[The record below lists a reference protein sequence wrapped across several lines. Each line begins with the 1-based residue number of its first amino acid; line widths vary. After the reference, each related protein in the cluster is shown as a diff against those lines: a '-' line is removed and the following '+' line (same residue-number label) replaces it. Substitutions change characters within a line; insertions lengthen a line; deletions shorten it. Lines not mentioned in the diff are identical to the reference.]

1 MTGPE
6 KHFDSAFL
14 RREMIERQIAGRGID
29 DERVLAAMAEIPR
42 ELFVPAAEIENSYQD
57 RPLPIGWG
65 QTISQPYIVAFMSAL
80 LELKGHEKVLEIGT
94 GSGYQ
99 TAVLAALAGRVFSIE
114 LRPELAARARRLL
127 QEELSLKNV
136 CLRQGDGKPGWPEEA
151 PFDRI
156 LVTAA
161 AAAFPESLAAQLDE
175 NGLAVAPVGVMQQK
189 LLVLR
194 RRGSELQSEE
204 KLYVSF
210 VPLL

>member
-1 MTGPE
+1 MTGRENPN
-6 KHFDSAFL
+6 DQADL
-14 RREMIERQIAGRGID
+14 RREMIERQIAGRGISD
-29 DERVLAAMAEIPR
+29 KRVLAAMAEIPR
-42 ELFVPAAEIENSYQD
+42 ELFVPAAETENSYQD

-65 QTISQPYIVAFMSAL
+65 QTISQPYIVACMSAM

-99 TAVLAALAGRVFSIE
+99 TAVLAALADRVFSIE

-127 QEELSLKNV
+127 LEELSLKNV
-136 CLRQGDGKPGWPEEA
+136 SLRQGDGKLGWPEEA

-161 AAAFPESLAAQLDE
+161 AAVFPENLAAQLDE
-175 NGLAVAPVGVMQQK
+175 NGLAVAPVGILQQK
-189 LLVLR
+189 LLVLH
-194 RRGSELQSEE
+194 RRGGELQTEE

>member
-1 MTGPE
+1 MTDRE
-6 KHFDSAFL
+6 KTSQRAGQ
-14 RREMIERQIAGRGID
+14 RREMIERQIAGRGISD
-29 DERVLAAMAEIPR
+29 RRVLDAMAEIPR
-42 ELFVPAAEIENSYQD
+42 ELFVPAAETENSYQD

-65 QTISQPYIVAFMSAL
+65 QTISQPYIVACMSAL

-99 TAVLAALAGRVFSIE
+99 TAVLAALADRVFSIE
-114 LRPELAARARRLL
+114 LRPELAARASRLL
-127 QEELSLKNV
+127 LEELSLNNV
-136 CLRQGDGKPGWPEEA
+136 YLRQGDGKLGWPEEA

-161 AAAFPESLAAQLDE
+161 APVFPENLAAQLDE
-175 NGLAVAPVGVMQQK
+175 NGLAVAPVGVLQQK

-194 RRGSELQSEE
+194 RRGGELQTEE